1 MLNKNALLLS
11 EKTRTVSAACTM
23 FVGEIATL
31 GYGYSGIGTK
41 TGDLSPR
48 NLGNYWTVNRLFCYI
63 YSNPYQWEL
72 VADVANKTSVQ
83 LKGLVVT
90 KSGKSVR
97 LSVVNGT
104 HLSSGRISEG
114 TSLIGY
120 YDWGKD
126 ISLRI
131 TAIY

>member
-11 EKTRTVSAACTM
+11 ENTRTVSAACTM
-23 FVGEIATL
+23 FVGEITTL

-72 VADVANKTSVQ
+72 VADVANSTSVH
-83 LKGLVVT
+83 LKGLIVAR
-90 KSGKSVR
+90 SGESMR
-97 LSVVNGT
+97 LSVVNST
-104 HLSSGRISEG
+104 HLSSGRISKG
-114 TSLIGY
+114 TSFINY
-120 YDWGKD
+120 YDWTKN
-126 ISLRI
+126 ISLRV